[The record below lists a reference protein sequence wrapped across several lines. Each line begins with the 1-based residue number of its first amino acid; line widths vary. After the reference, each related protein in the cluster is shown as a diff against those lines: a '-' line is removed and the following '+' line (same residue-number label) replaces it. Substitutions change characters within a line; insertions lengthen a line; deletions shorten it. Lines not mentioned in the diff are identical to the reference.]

1 MAIKIIDKKE
11 AAELAIGLSGL
22 FVRIPNPSYV
32 YPPYEICPIAAPLVA
47 FDRPPVA
54 AVMDMDGTTTTT
66 ETLCL
71 HSLEHA
77 VRISMGAAGAHWPGL
92 DPQRDYP
99 NVIGNSTTK
108 HVEYLVDAYGARFD
122 TIALAEAFLKAA
134 DWTLKHSRDE
144 QRRLQVQINLRQLGA
159 GDFASGRNTQFGAIH
174 GLDSGAGSDSGAG
187 FGSDSITD
195 AETDSGADSGVG
207 TVADSPAIRD
217 ALAGKLERR
226 DLQVQACIDIY
237 YQRYHEILAAI
248 EAGDQKFLTTIPGVD
263 AGRPLIEPMP
273 GVAITLALLSGDL
286 GGEAGKLAGLLAATG
301 AADKTNAD
309 AGAESTLSRLGEFF
323 RQHPVRLALVTSSIR
338 YEAEVVMREVFNILR
353 QDAAGWPLSAE
364 VRQRINRRFSSPDAC
379 YDAFVTATD
388 SSEIRL
394 KPFRDLYSIALQ
406 QAGVGPENFDAV
418 IGFEDS
424 QSGTVA
430 IRTAGI
436 GRCVA
441 VPFHETGGHD
451 FDAASVVALGG
462 LPEVLLQHR
471 FFLDKLVEKPA

>member
-1 MAIKIIDKKE
+1 MAIIIIDKSQ
-11 AAELAIGLSGL
+11 AAELATGSSDL

-32 YPPYEICPIAAPLVA
+32 FPPYEICPIAAPLTG
-47 FDRPPVA
+47 FDKPPVA

-77 VRISMGAAGAHWPGL
+77 VRKAMGPAGMEWTGL

-122 TIALAEAFLKAA
+122 AHALGQAFLAA
-134 DWTLKHSRDE
+134 AGWTLRHSRDE
-144 QRRLQVQINLRQLGA
+144 QRRQQVRINLRRAGWDEDTITDLADGA
-159 GDFASGRNTQFGAIH
+159 GEKNRMAPQTPAPASPP
-174 GLDSGAGSDSGAG
+174 
-187 FGSDSITD
+187 IT
-195 AETDSGADSGVG
+195 
-207 TVADSPAIRD
+207 
-217 ALAGKLERR
+217 RR
-226 DLQVQACIDIY
+226 ELQVQACIDVY

-248 EAGDQKFLTTIPGVD
+248 EAGDRKFLTAIPGVD
-263 AGRPLIEPMP
+263 ADRPLIEPMP
-273 GVAITLALLSGDL
+273 GVAVTLALLSGDL
-286 GGEAGKLAGLLAATG
+286 GGEAGKLAGLLPAPDAM
-301 AADKTNAD
+301 KTAGRDGSALTD
-309 AGAESTLSRLGEFF
+309 AQTTLVHLGRFF
-323 RQHPVRLALVTSSIR
+323 GDHPVRLALVTSSIR
-338 YEAEVVMREVFNILR
+338 YEAEVVMGEVFGAIR
-353 QDAAGWPLSAE
+353 KEVAGWPVSDTVKARLDA
-364 VRQRINRRFSSPDAC
+364 RFASPDAC
-379 YDAFVTATD
+379 YDAFVTASD

-406 QAGVGPENFDAV
+406 QTGVDPADFDAV

-430 IRTAGI
+430 IRAAGI

-451 FDAASVVALGG
+451 FDAASLVAHGG
-462 LPEVLLQHR
+462 LPEVLIQHR
-471 FFLDKLVEKPA
+471 FFMDKLLEESA

>member
-1 MAIKIIDKKE
+1 MAIRIIEKSQ
-11 AAELAIGLSGL
+11 AAALATELSDL

-32 YPPYEICPIAAPLVA
+32 YPPYEICPIAAPLTD
-47 FDRPPVA
+47 FSKPPVA

-77 VRISMGAAGAHWPGL
+77 VRMAMGPGGANWSGL

-108 HVEYLVDAYGARFD
+108 HVEHLVDAYGARFD
-122 TIALAEAFLKAA
+122 ALALGQAFHAAA
-134 DWTLKHSRDE
+134 DWTLRNSCDE
-144 QRRLQVQINLRQLGA
+144 QRKQQVRINLRQLGA
-159 GDFASGRNTQFGAIH
+159 GEFE
-174 GLDSGAGSDSGAG
+174 AGSNVFPGTA
-187 FGSDSITD
+187 
-195 AETDSGADSGVG
+195 SGADK
-207 TVADSPAIRD
+207 D
-217 ALAGKLERR
+217 ALARKLVRR
-226 DLQVQACIDIY
+226 DLQVQACIDVY

-248 EAGDQKFLTTIPGVD
+248 EAGDRDFLKQIPGVD

-273 GVAITLALLSGDL
+273 GVAVTLALLSGDL
-286 GGEAGKLAGLLAATG
+286 GGEAGKLAGLLPASDAM
-301 AADKTNAD
+301 KTAGRDGSALTD
-309 AGAESTLSRLGEFF
+309 AQTTLVRLGRFF
-323 RQHPVRLALVTSSIR
+323 RDHPVRLALVTSSIR
-338 YEAEVVMREVFNILR
+338 YEAEVVMGEVFGAIR
-353 QDAAGWPLSAE
+353 KEVAGWPVSDTVKARLDA
-364 VRQRINRRFSSPDAC
+364 RFASPDAC
-379 YDAFVTATD
+379 YDAFVTASD

-406 QAGVGPENFDAV
+406 QTGVDPADFDAV

-430 IRTAGI
+430 IRAAGI

-451 FDAASVVALGG
+451 FDAASVVVHGG

-471 FFLDKLVEKPA
+471 FFLDTLLEDA

>member
-1 MAIKIIDKKE
+1 MAINIIDKSQ
-11 AAELAIGLSGL
+11 AAGLATGLSDL

-32 YPPYEICPIAAPLVA
+32 FPPYEVCPIAPPLTD
-47 FDRPPVA
+47 FNKPPAA

-71 HSLEHA
+71 HSLEYA
-77 VRISMGAAGAHWPGL
+77 VRKAMGPAGTEWTGL

-122 TIALAEAFLKAA
+122 ARALGQAFLAA
-134 DWTLKHSRDE
+134 AEWTLRHSRDE
-144 QRRLQVQINLRQLGA
+144 LRKQQVRINLKQA
-159 GDFASGRNTQFGAIH
+159 
-174 GLDSGAGSDSGAG
+174 GLDEGTISG
-187 FGSDSITD
+187 
-195 AETDSGADSGVG
+195 
-207 TVADSPAIRD
+207 
-217 ALAGKLERR
+217 LAGGTGTKSRQSPQAPAPPSPPTLSTQSPGTPPQITRR
-226 DLQVQACIDIY
+226 DLQIQACIDIY

-248 EAGDQKFLTTIPGVD
+248 EAGDRNFLDQIPGVD
-263 AGRPLIEPMP
+263 ADRPLIEPMP
-273 GVAITLALLSGDL
+273 GVALTLALLSGDL
-286 GGEAGKLAGLLAATG
+286 GEEAGKLAGLLPAPDAL
-301 AADKTNAD
+301 KTAGRDRSALSD
-309 AGAESTLSRLGEFF
+309 AQTTLSRLGRFF
-323 RQHPVRLALVTSSIR
+323 RDHPVRLALVTSSIR
-338 YEAEVVMREVFNILR
+338 YEAEVVMGEVFGVIR
-353 QDAAGWPLSAE
+353 QDVAGWPVSAE
-364 VRQRINRRFSSPDAC
+364 VRQRLKRRFSSPGAC
-379 YDAFVTATD
+379 YDAFVTASD

-406 QAGVGPENFDAV
+406 QTGVDPADFDAV

-430 IRTAGI
+430 IRAAGI

-451 FDAASVVALGG
+451 FDAASIVAHGG

-471 FFLDKLVEKPA
+471 FFLDKLLGVSE

>member
-1 MAIKIIDKKE
+1 MAIRIIEKTQ
-11 AAELAIGLSGL
+11 AAALATGQSEL

-32 YPPYEICPIAAPLVA
+32 FPPYEICPIAALLVA

-77 VRISMGAAGAHWPGL
+77 VRKAMGPGGTDWPGL
-92 DPQRDYP
+92 DPQRDFP

-122 TIALAEAFLKAA
+122 TRALGEAFLKAA
-134 DWTLKHSRDE
+134 DWTIRHSRDE
-144 QRRLQVQINLRQLGA
+144 QRRRQVQINLRQLGA
-159 GDFASGRNTQFGAIH
+159 GVAEADSNAHHLAGIETE
-174 GLDSGAGSDSGAG
+174 SGAGGRTVSETEMDS
-187 FGSDSITD
+187 
-195 AETDSGADSGVG
+195 
-207 TVADSPAIRD
+207 
-217 ALAGKLERR
+217 LARKLERS

-248 EAGDQKFLTTIPGVD
+248 EAGDRKFLAAIPGVD
-263 AGRPLIEPMP
+263 ADRPLIEPMP
-273 GVAITLALLSGDL
+273 GVAVTLALLSGDL
-286 GGEAGKLAGLLAATG
+286 GGEAGELASQLVTT
-301 AADKTNAD
+301 DSTDTTNGD
-309 AGAESTLSRLGEFF
+309 PESVSTLSRLGQFF
-323 RQHPVRLALVTSSIR
+323 RKHPVRLALVTSSIR
-338 YEAEVVMREVFNILR
+338 CEAEVVMREVFNILR
-353 QDAAGWPLSAE
+353 QDAASWPVSVE
-364 VRQRINRRFSSPDAC
+364 VRERLERRFSSPDAC

-394 KPFRDLYSIALQ
+394 KPFRDLYSIALH
-406 QAGVGPENFDAV
+406 QAGVGPEDFDAV

-430 IRTAGI
+430 IRAAGI

-451 FDAASVVALGG
+451 FDAASVVAHGG
-462 LPEVLLQHR
+462 LPEVLLKHR
-471 FFLDKLVEKPA
+471 FFVDKLLEDTA

>member
-11 AAELAIGLSGL
+11 AAGLTSGISEL

-32 YPPYEICPIAAPLVA
+32 YPPFEVCPIAAPLTG
-47 FDRPPVA
+47 FDKPPVA

-71 HSLEHA
+71 HSLVHA
-77 VRISMGAAGAHWPGL
+77 VRKAMGPGGTDWPGL

-108 HVEYLVDAYGARFD
+108 HVEYLVDAYGARFHAP
-122 TIALAEAFLKAA
+122 ALAEAFLNAA
-134 DWTLKHSRDE
+134 EWTLRHSRDE
-144 QRRLQVQINLRQLGA
+144 QRRRQVQINLRQLEA
-159 GDFASGRNTQFGAIH
+159 ESFGADDNTLSANSNNPDNDASH
-174 GLDSGAGSDSGAG
+174 PGSPGGGIS
-187 FGSDSITD
+187 
-195 AETDSGADSGVG
+195 
-207 TVADSPAIRD
+207 
-217 ALAGKLERR
+217 LAGTQMESLVRKLERR
-226 DLQVQACIDIY
+226 DFQIQACIDIY

-248 EAGDQKFLTTIPGVD
+248 EAGDRDFLSNIPGVD
-263 AGRPLIEPMP
+263 ADRPLIEPMP
-273 GVAITLALLSGDL
+273 GVAVTLALLSGDL
-286 GGEAGKLAGLLAATG
+286 GEEAGVLAGLLSTP
-301 AADKTNAD
+301 D
-309 AGAESTLSRLGEFF
+309 AGESMPAGRDEATPGDAAGDAAQEQSIPDPQETLARLGRFF
-323 RQHPVRLALVTSSIR
+323 RNHPVRLALVTSSIR
-338 YEAEVVMREVFNILR
+338 YEAEVVMSEVFHILR
-353 QDAAGWPLSAE
+353 QETASWPVSEE
-364 VRQRINRRFSSPDAC
+364 VRQRLKHRFSSPDAC

-406 QAGVGPENFDAV
+406 QAGVAPEDFDAV

-430 IRTAGI
+430 IRAAGI

-451 FDAASVVALGG
+451 FNAASVVAYGG
-462 LPEVLLQHR
+462 LPEVLLHHR
-471 FFLDKLVEKPA
+471 FFLDKFLEEPA

>member
-1 MAIKIIDKKE
+1 MAIKIIDKKG
-11 AAELAIGLSGL
+11 AAGLASGVSDL

-32 YPPYEICPIAAPLVA
+32 YPPYEVCPIAAPLTG
-47 FDRPPVA
+47 FNKPPVA

-77 VRISMGAAGAHWPGL
+77 VRMAMGSDGQDWPGL

-122 TIALAEAFLKAA
+122 AHALGQAFFAAA
-134 DWTLKHSRDE
+134 DWTLRHSRDE
-144 QRRLQVQINLRQLGA
+144 QRKQQVRINLRQLRV
-159 GDFASGRNTQFGAIH
+159 GDFVSGGSNALPGAQKEALVRN
-174 GLDSGAGSDSGAG
+174 
-187 FGSDSITD
+187 
-195 AETDSGADSGVG
+195 
-207 TVADSPAIRD
+207 
-217 ALAGKLERR
+217 LERR
-226 DLQVQACIDIY
+226 DLQIRACIDIY

-248 EAGDQKFLTTIPGVD
+248 EADNRDFLNQIPGVD

-273 GVAITLALLSGDL
+273 GVGVTLALLSGDL
-286 GGEAGKLAGLLAATG
+286 GEEAGKLAGLLPVPDTKKTMTAGRDEATSGDAASN
-301 AADKTNAD
+301 AASVQPESGDTSAGD
-309 AGAESTLSRLGEFF
+309 AAQKQPIPDTETTLVRLGRFF
-323 RQHPVRLALVTSSIR
+323 RKHPVRLALVTSSIR
-338 YEAEVVMREVFNILR
+338 YEAEVVLREVFHVLR
-353 QDAAGWPLSAE
+353 HEAASWPVSHS
-364 VRQRINRRFSSPDAC
+364 VRERIDRRFSSPEAC

-406 QAGVGPENFDAV
+406 QTGVDPADFDAV

-430 IRTAGI
+430 IRAAGI

-451 FDAASVVALGG
+451 FDAASIVAHGG

-471 FFLDKLVEKPA
+471 FFLDKLLE